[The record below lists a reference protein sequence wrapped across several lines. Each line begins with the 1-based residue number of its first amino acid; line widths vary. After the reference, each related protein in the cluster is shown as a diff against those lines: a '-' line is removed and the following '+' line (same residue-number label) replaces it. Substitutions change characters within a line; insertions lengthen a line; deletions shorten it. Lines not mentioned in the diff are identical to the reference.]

1 MQFLPRRSRKAPD
14 GAGALVTLDRGLHPA
29 VLEFQSPSTAIT
41 AAPMPRS
48 ARGTGWV
55 VASMFGVAILAL
67 GLIKIDQVV
76 TAQGRVVS
84 VLPTIVVQPLE
95 AAIVRSIEVRAGESV
110 RAGQVLARLDP
121 TFAAADL
128 GSLDEQ
134 VSDLKAQAAR
144 MQAEVAGRPFAY
156 DGLEP
161 DMTMQ
166 AAIFGHRK
174 AEYGLKLEGYEQK
187 IQGLLATIARSNAD
201 ADAYGKRLAVA
212 QNLEQ
217 MRREL
222 DRVGVGSKLNTL
234 TAMDNRAEMERNV
247 ANAQET
253 ARSGQRDLSAM
264 AAERDGYIQSWH
276 ADLAE
281 KLADVTSRLA
291 DAQGKFE
298 KAQLR
303 RQMVELRADR
313 DATVQSVARVSEGS
327 VLSPGQQFI
336 TMVPASAALEVEANI
351 PGREDGYVHVGD
363 RVTVKF
369 DTFPYSRYGVAHGTV
384 RIMSPDS
391 FTPQEEQRNPT
402 GTMPAAPN
410 SADPYYRARVSIGD
424 VAVHGTP
431 GPFRMIP
438 GMPVTADIVVGK
450 RTVLGYALQRI
461 VGVAREGM
469 REP

>member
-1 MQFLPRRSRKAPD
+1 MQFLPRRSPQAPD
-14 GAGALVTLDRGLHPA
+14 GALVTRDRGLHPA

-67 GLIKIDQVV
+67 GLIRIDQVV

-84 VLPTIVVQPLE
+84 VSPTIVVQPLE

-134 VSDLKAQAAR
+134 VSALKAQAAR
-144 MQAEVAGRPFAY
+144 MQAEVDGRPFVY

-161 DMTMQ
+161 NMTMQ
-166 AAIFGHRK
+166 AAIFGQRQ

-217 MRREL
+217 MRHEL
-222 DRVGVGSKLNTL
+222 DQMGIGSKLNTL
-234 TAMDNRAEMERNV
+234 TAMDNRAEMQRNV

-402 GTMPAAPN
+402 GAMPAAPN